1 MTTLLPLSSWP
12 LLTKLLAPRK
22 LRKRLHKLGALSLYS
37 SSKQEPESSWM
48 ILTVLSERSLASF
61 NLQRMLRSSA
71 FSLHHIYAVHRL
83 SNNLDEP
90 PRSMVQTLPQKDP
103 GV

>member
-1 MTTLLPLSSWP
+1 
-12 LLTKLLAPRK
+12 
-22 LRKRLHKLGALSLYS
+22 
-37 SSKQEPESSWM
+37 M

-71 FSLHHIYAVHRL
+71 FSLTHIYAVQA
-83 SNNLDEP
+83 
-90 PRSMVQTLPQKDP
+90 VQQSGKTSKMNGTEFAAKDP